1 VKVIVPSPF
10 ADYTAG
16 RREVEGT
23 GATLEVLL
31 RDLDVRHHGIRFRM
45 IDEQERIRP
54 HIKLFV
60 NGTIARLLS
69 QPLNEGDEVVIVA
82 ALSGG

>member
-1 VKVIVPSPF
+1 VRVIVPSPL

-23 GATLEVLL
+23 GATLEALL
-31 RDLDVRHHGIRFRM
+31 RDLDARHPGIRFRM
-45 IDEQERIRP
+45 IDEQERVRP

-60 NGTIARLLS
+60 NGTNIRHLS
-69 QPLNEGDEVVIVA
+69 RPLEEGDEIVIVA

>member
-1 VKVIVPSPF
+1 MRVIVPSPL

-16 RREVEGT
+16 RREVEGK
-23 GATLEVLL
+23 GATLEALL
-31 RDLDVRHHGIRFRM
+31 RDLDARHPGIRFRM
-45 IDEQERIRP
+45 IDEQERVRP

-60 NGTIARLLS
+60 NGTIARHLS
-69 QPLNEGDEVVIVA
+69 QPLDAGDEVVIVA

>member
-1 VKVIVPSPF
+1 VRVIVPSPL

-23 GATLEVLL
+23 GATLEALL
-31 RDLDVRHHGIRFRM
+31 RDLDARHPGIRFRM
-45 IDEQERIRP
+45 IDEQERVRP

-60 NGTIARLLS
+60 NGMITRHLS
-69 QPLNEGDEVVIVA
+69 QPLNEGDQVVIVA

>member
-1 VKVIVPSPF
+1 VRVIIPSPL

-23 GATLEVLL
+23 GATLEALL
-31 RDLDVRHHGIRFRM
+31 RDLDARHPGIRFRM
-45 IDEQERIRP
+45 IDEQECVRP

-60 NGTIARLLS
+60 NGTNTRHLS
-69 QPLNEGDEVVIVA
+69 SPLEEGDEVVIVA
-82 ALSGG
+82 VLSGG